1 MNNYDEIERKI
12 FLIKNYLEDNLS
24 VAEEEELR
32 VWLDE
37 SPKHRETFQRIKV
50 KKYCLQSWNIGNGKK
65 RKPIGK

>member
-37 SPKHRETFQRIKV
+37 SPKHGKLFSESGI
-50 KKYCLQSWNIGNGKK
+50 KKYCLQSGIFGNGKK

>member
-12 FLIKNYLEDNLS
+12 SLIKNYLEDNLS

-32 VWLDE
+32 VWMNRRNIGKLFSE
-37 SPKHRETFQRIKV
+37 SGI

>member
-12 FLIKNYLEDNLS
+12 SLIKNYLEDNLS

-32 VWLDE
+32 VWLNRRNIGKLFSE
-37 SPKHRETFQRIKV
+37 SGI

>member
-12 FLIKNYLEDNLS
+12 SLIKNYLEDNLS

-37 SPKHRETFQRIKV
+37 SPKHREPFPRSREI
-50 KKYCLQSWNIGNGKK
+50 I
-65 RKPIGK
+65 

>member
-32 VWLDE
+32 VWLDRRNIGKLFSE
-37 SPKHRETFQRIKV
+37 SGI

>member
-12 FLIKNYLEDNLS
+12 SLIKNYLEDNLS

-37 SPKHRETFQRIKV
+37 SPKHRETFQLAGI
-50 KKYCLQSWNIGNGKK
+50 KKYYLQSWNIGNGKK